1 VGSSIAEPG
10 LAVLVKATAGCL
22 LCSTKK
28 DKDAGNLPALTKM
41 AHALAVV
48 SGQIDTGERIFL
60 MNME

>member
-1 VGSSIAEPG
+1 